1 MPMTTASTNSSGIG
15 TRISA
20 ANAKPSMTMTCTV
33 NTTGPTLR
41 WPNRSNRRAYSGVTA
56 AVASTYAALITPAI
70 VQLSYMW
77 LSASTIPRPIMD
89 IGSRAMAPDTQNAF
103 VPGIR
108 KSCAYGDCVFCD
120 SCGSCDCDCGFAPVT
135 PSPFPGR

>member
-1 MPMTTASTNSSGIG
+1 MTTASTNSSGIG

-20 ANAKPSMTMTCTV
+20 ANAKPSMTMICTV
-33 NTTGPTLR
+33 RITGPTLR

-103 VPGIR
+103 VPGMR
-108 KSCAYGDCVFCD
+108 KKLRVWRLRFLRFVRFVRLRLRFRARH
-120 SCGSCDCDCGFAPVT
+120 AVT
-135 PSPFPGR
+135 FPR